1 MNYKVYQ
8 GTELKQTVMSKT
20 AVING
25 LQPNQTY
32 EFSVEPDNTQTV
44 GGRTRCTHIAYANM
58 KYVALEKSSF
68 TLSERSTVRFGKDDK
83 WVYKT
88 FDAGTYTANSTT
100 FGKDPYEGVVK
111 RAEVVSDFYI
121 GGGTNILTGSKGPFT
136 PDCRPSNYDN
146 GIYPNVIGYFEKGI
160 TYTISASSNGNFTDK
175 HKVDTE
181 SDNIVLWLTNSTL
194 DNDESKISYIVSSST
209 TGTTGTTFT
218 FPFPSQY
225 ATVRINS
232 YHKEPDM
239 EVDHIKIEKGNVA
252 TPWSPA
258 PSEANPTYVGTYTDL
273 TQGGSTNPSDY
284 TWIPIQDGDA
294 TRDGTK
300 ETISVT
306 TRGIRFNIPKTLTV
320 GSTITLRYEEY
331 PLGIVPIGKEPSGYF
346 GGENKQSLSAKV
358 ISTAN
363 GSSVVEVAGNVIDVG
378 GENLLSNSI
387 GKFQPNKSS
396 TDNYI
401 IYTNSTVYMTQGQ
414 QYTVHADASSGLVW
428 SGTHDPSAENNNV
441 VLWLTD
447 SAVISKIISDS
458 NTGTGT
464 TFTWNN
470 PSGTYYL
477 RVNTYK
483 SDNSGYAEKVKI
495 EHGDIATPYAAFV
508 DGDTF
513 TAQQDGTFAL
523 FSEHKALYY

>member
-8 GTELKQTVMSKT
+8 GDELKQTVTSKT

-25 LQPNQTY
+25 LQPNRTY
-32 EFSVEPDNTQTV
+32 YFSVEPDNTQTV

-121 GGGTNILTGSKGPFT
+121 GGGTNLLTGTGNHTVTGRYTSGFISNETADDMLTLFKGLEEQTVTVSCDYEYSGFIAGSGKNRLGWEIKIVADT
-136 PDCRPSNYDN
+136 TTYPSVWY
-146 GIYPNVIGYFEKGI
+146 YP
-160 TYTISASSNGNFTDK
+160 
-175 HKVDTE
+175 
-181 SDNIVLWLTNSTL
+181 
-194 DNDESKISYIVSSST
+194 DNDSGSGRISST
-209 TGTTGTTFT
+209 FVVPKNITGIVYALGYTQFYGSGTGTL
-218 FPFPSQY
+218 S
-225 ATVRINS
+225 
-232 YHKEPDM
+232 HL
-239 EVDHIKIEKGNVA
+239 KIEKGSVA

-258 PSEANPTYVGTYTDL
+258 PSEAHPVYMGTYTDL

-331 PLGIVPIGKEPSGYF
+331 PLGIVPIGKEQSGYF
-346 GGENKQSLSAKV
+346 GGGNKQNLSAKV

-363 GSSVVEVAGNVIDVG
+363 GRSVVEVAGHVIEVG
-378 GENLLSNSI
+378 
-387 GKFQPNKSS
+387 
-396 TDNYI
+396 D
-401 IYTNSTVYMTQGQ
+401 
-414 QYTVHADASSGLVW
+414 
-428 SGTHDPSAENNNV
+428 
-441 VLWLTD
+441 
-447 SAVISKIISDS
+447 
-458 NTGTGT
+458 
-464 TFTWNN
+464 
-470 PSGTYYL
+470 
-477 RVNTYK
+477 RV
-483 SDNSGYAEKVKI
+483 
-495 EHGDIATPYAAFV
+495 TPYASFV
-508 DGDTF
+508 DGYTF
-513 TAQQDGTFAL
+513 NSQPDGTFAL